1 MHRLAQTQTNHLRP
15 KHWSEGW
22 EKAHLRS
29 REARPLGIPHPP
41 PIIMIISFHINFWLH
56 LKLKESQSLPF
67 NHAKSAILHL
77 LGTYHST
84 AQSILLHYFL
94 SFFNTYSNFII
105 TSPIRLTL
113 SSSSCSGS
121 GPAAHSSV
129 LLSDRHFRKL
139 LQKGNPESDWINISL
154 F

>member
-1 MHRLAQTQTNHLRP
+1 MHSLAQTQTNHLRP
-15 KHWSEGW
+15 THWSEGW

-84 AQSILLHYFL
+84 AQSILLRFITFYHFL
-94 SFFNTYSNFII
+94 IHI
-105 TSPIRLTL
+105 LIL
-113 SSSSCSGS
+113 SSPPLSAWLSPPPPALARAPRPTAPCSY
-121 GPAAHSSV
+121 PT
-129 LLSDRHFRKL
+129 D
-139 LQKGNPESDWINISL
+139 ISENCCKKAIRNQTG
-154 F
+154 